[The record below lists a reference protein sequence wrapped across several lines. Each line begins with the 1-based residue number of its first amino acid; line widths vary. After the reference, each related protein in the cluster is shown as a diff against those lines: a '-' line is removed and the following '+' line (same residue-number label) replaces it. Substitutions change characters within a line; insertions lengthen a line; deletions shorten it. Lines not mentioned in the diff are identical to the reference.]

1 MFFYIKES
9 LPMRFVLTLVAASA
23 LLVACGGGSDN
34 NDEQVQQPPAPVN
47 PGTPPAPVNPGTPT
61 IPDGLQ
67 GPLSSAN
74 FVPVAQ
80 ASLASNDYLLNAS
93 SFFSGAEVA
102 DTSAVVKFA
111 QKQVRQFARRSP
123 APVQAVGV
131 VEINEEACTHG
142 GKIVFE
148 DNDANNN
155 GIADRG
161 DSATITAYNC
171 SEYGAV
177 LNGRI
182 QLVLQGSSGNPESYP
197 YSIAASATYVNFS
210 ATAAGMTMTGNGTMA
225 FNERWLSESA
235 YDIST
240 NAPSFVLT
248 TVVDGTQ
255 LSQTLKNYA
264 ISLTARPSGNL
275 QLYTSSVDGT
285 LVNSVFGAQSFTVK
299 TVQPFVRRSDERY
312 AHQGE
317 LRITDHT
324 RAQVRARVANATT
337 VTIDLDA
344 DGNGSYET
352 GVNRLWSEML

>member
-1 MFFYIKES
+1 MAKQWLHMMLFYIKES
-9 LPMRFVLTLVAASA
+9 LLMRFVLTLVAASA
-23 LLVACGGGSDN
+23 LLVACGGSDD
-34 NDEQVQQPPAPVN
+34 NDEQVQQ
-47 PGTPPAPVNPGTPT
+47 PPAPVNPGTPT

-102 DTSAVVKFA
+102 ESSALVQFA
-111 QKQVRQFARRSP
+111 QQQVRQFARRSP
-123 APVQAVGV
+123 APAQAVGV
-131 VEINEEACTHG
+131 VQIDEEACSKG

-161 DSATITAYNC
+161 DSAIITAYNC

-182 QLVLQGSSGNPESYP
+182 QLALQSSSGDPEGFP
-197 YSIAASATYVNFS
+197 YSISASATYVNFS

-225 FNERWLSESA
+225 FSERWQSESA
-235 YDIST
+235 YDISSSI
-240 NAPSFVLT
+240 PSFVLT
-248 TVVDGTQ
+248 TVVDGKSLT
-255 LSQTLKNYA
+255 QTLKNYA

-285 LVNSVFGAQSFTVK
+285 LVNSVFGPQSFTVK
-299 TVQPFVRRSDERY
+299 TVQPFVRLSSERY
-312 AHQGE
+312 ARQGE
-317 LRITDHT
+317 LRITDNT
-324 RAQVRARVANATT
+324 RAQVRAKVANAST

-344 DGNGSYET
+344 NGDGNYET
-352 GVNRLWSEML
+352 GVNRLWSDML